1 MNPATWTKDSD
12 SIGYARSPQ
21 LKVVDRAL
29 SAYVGGKNKTSLYA
43 LVDAFLDWY
52 ESKPN
57 WLATRRRT
65 HMIELV
71 NYIKQEA
78 IALVPIVGGHVFN
91 RRMARRR
98 LDQMLAAPEAFLRKH
113 RISIAGDRDANAIDF
128 RATVD
133 SPDLLFDS
141 GLLGTAPLSAPIVG
155 YKFASKG
162 SLYGP
167 KVSAVCIKMHS
178 DLGPASTAADA
189 LGKLFPVTAGQVMMT
204 GTLTGCSIVIRSNGL
219 LACTHI
225 QPRGQNGNALQDQL
239 ERFNMPGIRI
249 YGLNDYGG
257 YYTHVIGFNVG
268 GWKIYSQRSDA
279 QGKIRSVDT
288 IHP

>member
-1 MNPATWTKDSD
+1 MRTAAADAGKSASATSEGIPSSNPATWTKDSD
-12 SIGYARSPQ
+12 SIGFARSPQ

-167 KVSAVCIKMHS
+167 KVVGR
-178 DLGPASTAADA
+178 LRRADA
-189 LGKLFPVTAGQVMMT
+189 FGPWPGEY
-204 GTLTGCSIVIRSNGL
+204 
-219 LACTHI
+219 
-225 QPRGQNGNALQDQL
+225 RGRCA
-239 ERFNMPGIRI
+239 R
-249 YGLNDYGG
+249 
-257 YYTHVIGFNVG
+257 
-268 GWKIYSQRSDA
+268 
-279 QGKIRSVDT
+279 
-288 IHP
+288 

>member
-1 MNPATWTKDSD
+1 
-12 SIGYARSPQ
+12 
-21 LKVVDRAL
+21 
-29 SAYVGGKNKTSLYA
+29 
-43 LVDAFLDWY
+43 
-52 ESKPN
+52 
-57 WLATRRRT
+57 
-65 HMIELV
+65 V
-71 NYIKQEA
+71 NYVKKEA
-78 IALVPIVGGHVFN
+78 IAQVPNVGGHVFN

-98 LDQMLAAPEAFLRKH
+98 LDEMLASPEAFLRKH

-133 SPDLLFDS
+133 SMDLLFDS
-141 GLLGTAPLSAPIVG
+141 ALLGSAPLFAPIAG

-178 DLGPASTAADA
+178 DLGLASTAADA

-204 GTLTGCSIVIRSNGL
+204 GTLTGCSILIRTNGL

-225 QPRGQNGNALQDQL
+225 QPKGQDGKALQDQL
-239 ERFNMPGIRI
+239 QGFNMPGIRV

-279 QGKIRSVDT
+279 QGKIYSVDT